1 MQLNTKWTSNLEE
14 IYVFYANKFL
24 QLVGRPNIVATTTQ
38 FIGGSWIGRLS
49 TPLAQFE
56 GFWVLAPAPIVL
68 EER

>member
-1 MQLNTKWTSNLEE
+1 MQLNTKWTSNLDGN
-14 IYVFYANKFL
+14 IFYANKFL
-24 QLVGRPNIVATTTQ
+24 ELVGRPNIVATTTQ

-68 EER
+68 EEK